1 MRRSLCL
8 LLALVCLASLP
19 CALGEEAAEG
29 TLQTSAAL
37 SDMEQVIDPV
47 YPVPD
52 YVEWLLDVARG
63 ELGYKEQSGGVTKY
77 GAWAGDPAAEWC
89 AEFLCW
95 CVDQVDKQMA
105 THLLTQ
111 QYPYYT
117 GNNTGRDW
125 FLKKGR
131 YVARSGTV
139 PGWGAQWYPGDTA
152 LMEKNSYVPQPGDWV
167 FFSTNSTGDTC
178 HVAMVEYCAYN
189 ENDRIMVHVIEGNN
203 PSAVARNAYKLTD
216 WSILGYGTVHDAA
229 QITLRTGN
237 EGEKVTALQQ
247 KLVSAGLL
255 GTQSTTGKYGALTT
269 QAVKNF
275 QTQMG
280 IEPSGVANYQTQTAL
295 DDYLA
300 ALPAANE

>member
-131 YVARSGTV
+131 YVARTGTV

-167 FFSTNSTGDTC
+167 FFSTNCSTASGFLKPNR
-178 HVAMVEYCAYN
+178 VRYS
-189 ENDRIMVHVIEGNN
+189 RRPGIF
-203 PSAVARNAYKLTD
+203 
-216 WSILGYGTVHDAA
+216 
-229 QITLRTGN
+229 
-237 EGEKVTALQQ
+237 VTANTDRGITAAKAAAATNRGSTLER
-247 KLVSAGLL
+247 L
-255 GTQSTTGKYGALTT
+255 GFMAR
-269 QAVKNF
+269 AF
-275 QTQMG
+275 
-280 IEPSGVANYQTQTAL
+280 
-295 DDYLA
+295 
-300 ALPAANE
+300 

>member
-1 MRRSLCL
+1 MCIRDRSLRAAEQRVEIIQLEEKRMRRSLCL

-131 YVARSGTV
+131 YVARTGTV

-178 HVAMVEYCAYN
+178 HCLLYT
-189 ENDRIMVHVIEGNN
+189 
-203 PSAVARNAYKLTD
+203 S
-216 WSILGYGTVHDAA
+216 DAA
-229 QITLRTGN
+229 DEL
-237 EGEKVTALQQ
+237 
-247 KLVSAGLL
+247 
-255 GTQSTTGKYGALTT
+255 
-269 QAVKNF
+269 
-275 QTQMG
+275 
-280 IEPSGVANYQTQTAL
+280 
-295 DDYLA
+295 
-300 ALPAANE
+300 